1 MKTRLLLA
9 ALMAWL
15 LWLPSWAQSGF
26 NPDNPG
32 DPGTP
37 KLQYTLTLSVTPAQT
52 GSINYSTGR
61 YTAGEKFTLSAY
73 ANSDYRFV
81 AWVSG
86 TDTVSQS
93 SNLTYTMPSHN
104 AALTAVF
111 TYSPGSPADPV
122 TQPFKRQLSLVAE
135 PAGAGSFN
143 MNSGFYDVGSSH
155 TLQAYANTDY
165 TFTNWRVGDSIVG
178 SNSRLD
184 FTMPEQG
191 LRIVGHFDYN
201 PSSPGSPHKNHWNPL
216 TGEVIVTD
224 FTTGWLSDAVSEV
237 IGGSSHR
244 GEVLSITV
252 AGRINDKDF
261 GIANTYTNCSLLD
274 LSRTTGVTAVPSYAF
289 DHTNLE
295 SVYLPA
301 TVERIGAGAFEDCS
315 QLASVT
321 VYALTPPVLESNVFR
336 NVPDGLVAYV
346 PAGVIALYQEADGWK
361 DLTLLPIQRDI
372 RNLTVQLPTS
382 AVAADYALMQ
392 LELTNT
398 KSGQRLHYVMGDKTA
413 YTFNNIIIGTT
424 WNVAVRNA
432 RGDVF
437 GQIDDVE
444 VNDEDVTVTF
454 SSLAK
459 PHDVTLKVLA
469 GKGADV
475 SAQVETAW
483 LDAEGNHLATG
494 NTLNGMPAG
503 EQVMCRITLPQ
514 RLAMTHHAPPVITH
528 TVTDGDNA
536 VVCRLDTIA
545 ALAITGRVTDART
558 GQPIGGATVSA
569 SQTYGGKY
577 DRTVNGTTAA
587 DGTFAIAAHRVP
599 TGITVAA
606 TDYVSQSLTCDT
618 TAIDAILALGDL
630 TLEAITGATVN
641 ISFTYT
647 PCHAG
652 DVEAEVQDWYDDYGN
667 VDYTLRDTTAG
678 RDITQFSVQYPKIV
692 LLEDVADGHVLR
704 LTATSRKGAFAPV
717 NATASLSGQK
727 ATATFHLVEPGQ
739 IAATFAAN
747 DNAAVVGTLYDAEGK
762 LVNTA
767 AYGNE
772 ATLTFSNLADGCYT
786 LVTMGKSTLFNT
798 VYDLA
803 QLPVTGLKAGV
814 DYACDTVTVNA
825 GLISAVSIDRVPTL
839 DESKLYYT
847 GDGTSFTSNKTSI
860 VVGNYLTLTGRID
873 FKPAYATRVSDVQL
887 TVSLPEACSFVENS
901 VMVGNST
908 ATYTLHN
915 GQLTIPL
922 GSRYTDRV
930 RFCVVP
936 TAGGDYAPSALV
948 QFALDDSTMTQ
959 PIGAAAYTARDLS
972 ISVPSTVAKTTIPV
986 SGTAQA
992 MSQID
997 IYDADVL
1004 IGHTTALA
1012 NGSWATTCEL
1022 TDAYNLS
1029 QHPIHA
1035 VATTKQGLQL
1045 NTEQMTCTYDRDAIQ
1060 VSKVTMIYNNG
1071 WNHKE
1076 YRVVYDYQKP
1086 TGSPSR
1092 YDFYSNKD
1100 PFTFMI
1106 DFTDNDTT
1114 KVSDVVLYVKT
1125 SDGKWRGLETAFN
1138 DKLVSW
1144 VAYGTFTSNSL
1155 PVNVSVDY
1163 NTKVKSVLSA
1173 ELFDAAINSYNTYRQ
1188 AFSENVNEI
1197 DSLISQ
1203 LSEEWNN
1210 NNYEDILSIKTQLL
1224 NISGL
1229 SLTSLEP
1236 QEYAY
1241 VDLVSYLEELE
1252 NEPND
1257 SISFV
1262 ASKLFNQT
1270 YEEICE
1276 LSQNIEISSCDSLT
1290 IEQLLAEG
1298 YEVFEKDDAT
1308 YVYFLATDSV
1318 LKCAD
1323 FENNLF
1329 YVVNIEDEMNEDSQM
1344 SLRLFASAH
1353 DSFETR
1359 MRKLAQQIQN
1369 GFDKLRGY
1377 LGTFAGLIED
1387 LERKL
1392 DFRNGQLA
1400 NTIDQLDNRIAY
1412 LERKLSSTGLT
1423 PDEFRALERYR
1434 NLYAK
1439 RFKEACLNTKLLSW
1453 IERINAAEIRAGKIG
1468 IKGMKVG
1475 RLGGGLFAAFDIFM
1489 IVPEML
1495 EDIENV
1501 ISTYHKI
1508 PRPCEGDQ
1516 AQANLLSNEVV
1527 TMGIGAGVYYAA
1539 QLVSDAAQI
1548 ALAITGAAAA
1558 LPSGGTSLSAVAI
1571 ALGLAAANIAATI
1584 VYERN
1589 FDKMLAQVSSEIDK
1603 LDCTPEPDPD
1613 PEPDPSPEPDSEPSL
1628 DPSGYVYEGVAS
1640 NRLEGVKATC
1650 FYKET
1655 VEDMYGDPHE
1665 NIVLWDA
1672 TEHGQ
1677 ENPLFTDAMGMYRWD
1692 VPVGLWQVK
1701 FEKAGYETAY
1711 SEWLPVPPPQL
1722 DVNIAMRQM
1731 TQPTVLM
1738 AHAFQN
1744 AVELEF
1750 DKYMMAETLTTDNI
1764 IVTQNGTAVS
1774 GTVSLLNAESEG
1786 DGRYASRVRFNAAK
1800 PFEAEQVTLTVSSRV
1815 KSYAG
1820 LRMDGDFQQ
1829 TFDVELEVSTIEAD
1843 SITLVPYGGQRT
1855 LTVTVLPAAASAGK
1869 TLNVRSSSTVIASV
1883 DGESHTIDDHGQ
1895 VTVTVTGELPG
1906 AATLLYSLDGYDLTA
1921 ATIVNVVSEDQ
1932 LVCAAPT
1939 ASVASGSTVDKGT
1952 KVELSCSTPNAT
1964 IYYTL
1969 DGSCPC
1975 EDSESRLT
1983 YDGTP
1988 IVIDH
1993 SLTIK
1998 AMAVAPGL
2006 LESDVVELTYKLNG
2020 NAVTDLA
2027 IDSEVKVFP
2036 VPMRDELHVTANGRT
2051 LRAVEVYATNGTL
2064 ATAWRQTGTQA
2075 TLNVSNLPAGVYV
2088 VVVTTSDGTCTRKVI
2103 KVV

>member
-1060 VSKVTMIYNNG
+1060 VSKVTMYHDNPELHKTYEIVFDYQNPSPADEYYTYYIYN
-1071 WNHKE
+1071 K
-1076 YRVVYDYQKP
+1076 KF
-1086 TGSPSR
+1086 S
-1092 YDFYSNKD
+1092 
-1100 PFTFMI
+1100 FTI
-1106 DFTDNDTT
+1106 DFTSNDTSRI
-1114 KVSDVVLYVKT
+1114 SDVVLYVKT
-1125 SDGKWRGLETAFN
+1125 AKSGWHPLKATFDEKQGLWVTEGEFGNMYDG
-1138 DKLVSW
+1138 D
-1144 VAYGTFTSNSL
+1144 L
-1155 PVNVSVDY
+1155 PANVSVDY
-1163 NTKVKSVLSA
+1163 KYYQT
-1173 ELFDAAINSYNTYRQ
+1173 
-1188 AFSENVNEI
+1188 I
-1197 DSLISQ
+1197 DSLRIVDNIKYFYDCCKIDTLYKTKDLLVYSLLHKERFLSQHCISYRSAISNKKEVFDKA
-1203 LSEEWNN
+1203 LESGFTEMDYEEDNLKCLI
-1210 NNYEDILSIKTQLL
+1210 NYSNEAMQMITETTDSIQVFAVFNYADSLAMREYAKILESTI
-1224 NISGL
+1224 
-1229 SLTSLEP
+1229 SLTPIITVKRAAP
-1236 QEYAY
+1236 QKGKKSNKTGMPD
-1241 VDLVSYLEELE
+1241 VD
-1252 NEPND
+1252 
-1257 SISFV
+1257 
-1262 ASKLFNQT
+1262 AA
-1270 YEEICE
+1270 
-1276 LSQNIEISSCDSLT
+1276 
-1290 IEQLLAEG
+1290 LAE
-1298 YEVFEKDDAT
+1298 
-1308 YVYFLATDSV
+1308 
-1318 LKCAD
+1318 AD
-1323 FENNLF
+1323 
-1329 YVVNIEDEMNEDSQM
+1329 
-1344 SLRLFASAH
+1344 
-1353 DSFETR
+1353 
-1359 MRKLAQQIQN
+1359 RKLACQYDDALAQVAVELRRLAKLG
-1369 GFDKLRGY
+1369 GFV
-1377 LGTFAGLIED
+1377 IE
-1387 LERKL
+1387 
-1392 DFRNGQLA
+1392 
-1400 NTIDQLDNRIAY
+1400 
-1412 LERKLSSTGLT
+1412 
-1423 PDEFRALERYR
+1423 
-1434 NLYAK
+1434 
-1439 RFKEACLNTKLLSW
+1439 
-1453 IERINAAEIRAGKIG
+1453 G
-1468 IKGMKVG
+1468 IKG
-1475 RLGGGLFAAFDIFM
+1475 R
-1489 IVPEML
+1489 
-1495 EDIENV
+1495 
-1501 ISTYHKI
+1501 
-1508 PRPCEGDQ
+1508 
-1516 AQANLLSNEVV
+1516 
-1527 TMGIGAGVYYAA
+1527 
-1539 QLVSDAAQI
+1539 
-1548 ALAITGAAAA
+1548 
-1558 LPSGGTSLSAVAI
+1558 
-1571 ALGLAAANIAATI
+1571 
-1584 VYERN
+1584 
-1589 FDKMLAQVSSEIDK
+1589 IDWIYSF
-1603 LDCTPEPDPD
+1603 PDPCPPPHDND
-1613 PEPDPSPEPDSEPSL
+1613 PHGDPYPGNDKPHRI
-1628 DPSGYVYEGVAS
+1628 DPSGYVYEGVSS

-2103 KVV
+2103 KVD